1 MKKHTARLI
10 IIAAIITIV
19 VNGIL
24 ISMLW
29 SKNASTPA
37 RPPAVEEINS
47 FIIEEI
53 GYDKAQAEQF
63 REISQRHH
71 ENQFELQMDYRNIKL
86 RLNRAM
92 VAQEDSVAH
101 VLIEQLSGVVR
112 EKEKELFQNGEF
124 EKITE
129 LIQTEYKI
137 KKNELSESEIQN
149 HKSELNLIFD
159 SGWNKKSLK
168 YLSKKYCEPEKEQS
182 TFDSVMSMLW
192 AMFG

>member
-1 MKKHTARLI
+1 MKLTKRHLGIFDTYEGKRSSLENVG
-10 IIAAIITIV
+10 TI
-19 VNGIL
+19 
-24 ISMLW
+24 
-29 SKNASTPA
+29 
-37 RPPAVEEINS
+37 
-47 FIIEEI
+47 
-53 GYDKAQAEQF
+53 
-63 REISQRHH
+63 
-71 ENQFELQMDYRNIKL
+71 
-86 RLNRAM
+86 
-92 VAQEDSVAH
+92 
-101 VLIEQLSGVVR
+101 
-112 EKEKELFQNGEF
+112 KEKKLFQNGEF